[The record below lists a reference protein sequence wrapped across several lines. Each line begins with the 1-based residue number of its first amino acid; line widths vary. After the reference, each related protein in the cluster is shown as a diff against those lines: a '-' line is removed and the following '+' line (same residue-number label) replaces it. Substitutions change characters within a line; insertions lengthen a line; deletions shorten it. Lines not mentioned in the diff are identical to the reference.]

1 MPQQSATTSTPIS
14 DREIEQSWP
23 EYVRQVESRLD
34 MGRRNYGD
42 ASFSADPATLLTEIQ
57 AELEDVAGWSFVLW
71 CRLQRLKKALRAA
84 QERAA

>member
-1 MPQQSATTSTPIS
+1 
-14 DREIEQSWP
+14 
-23 EYVRQVESRLD
+23 